1 MENKLVF
8 ERLEQVFT
16 LVKSHQ
22 REFPAQLM
30 QVFLFICKKEGCH
43 QLEIAQALGMS
54 SSSVSRNVAWLSDKH
69 RLGYA
74 GLGLVYKKEGKESKL
89 GHKYSH
95 AYLTEKGKEN
105 ARLIRKIL
113 YPHT

>member
-1 MENKLVF
+1 MDQTAAF
-8 ERLEQVFT
+8 QRLEQVFT
-16 LVKSHQ
+16 LMKSHQ

-43 QLEIAQALGMS
+43 QLEIAEALGMS
-54 SSSVSRNVAWLSDKH
+54 ASSVSRNVAWLSDKH
-69 RLGYA
+69 RLGYE
-74 GLGLVYKKEGKESKL
+74 GLGLVYKKEGNKSNL